1 MKNFQNQAKIIKVS
15 KNIRSILFAG
25 LVFWMVA
32 IPGFLA
38 AFLIP
43 LFVLPEEKMH
53 PPMICETCGTAL
65 LASLGL
71 VVNLKLFRFFDRLK
85 NGNLFDAQTVGNLDA
100 AGRWWI
106 VLWLFQG
113 LYYQIEYQFFR
124 PRDGLGRQ
132 RFVCG
137 LDSHF
142 CLMAVE
148 GSAGIAGGT
157 GTDRL
162 SLCPSSSIWT
172 WFSRSA
178 KCD

>member
-1 MKNFQNQAKIIKVS
+1 MKNFQNKAKIIKVS

-25 LVFWMVA
+25 LVLWMVA

-85 NGNLFDAQTVGNLDA
+85 NGYLFDAQTVGNLDA

-113 LYYQIEYQFFR
+113 LFYQIEYQFFGHALGWGSS
-124 PRDGLGRQ
+124 GLFAGLILI
-132 RFVCG
+132 FVSW
-137 LDSHF
+137 L
-142 CLMAVE
+142 LKEAQELQEEQELTV
-148 GSAGIAGGT
+148 
-157 GTDRL
+157 
-162 SLCPSSSIWT
+162 
-172 WFSRSA
+172 
-178 KCD
+178 

>member
-85 NGNLFDAQTVGNLDA
+85 NGCLFDAQTVGNLDA

-113 LYYQIEYQFFR
+113 LYYQIEYQFFGHAMVWGGS
-124 PRDGLGRQ
+124 GLFAGLILI
-132 RFVCG
+132 FVSW
-137 LDSHF
+137 L
-142 CLMAVE
+142 LKEAQELQEEQELTV
-148 GSAGIAGGT
+148 
-157 GTDRL
+157 
-162 SLCPSSSIWT
+162 
-172 WFSRSA
+172 
-178 KCD
+178 